1 MDTVDH
7 LAKLVGPAKVD
18 FQRNTDGVLVT
29 ASGPW
34 TIAFIEEVDDD
45 IRAFSIEGSAKL
57 VLNTTAATQL
67 DTSGAWLIERLRQR
81 VEEAGIAFSHEDDEP
96 RRQQLV
102 DVIHRRERPETDAPT
117 QTKSWRGPI
126 VRLGEIGIEF
136 GRDLMTALYILG
148 SSVRGPSSNGGS
160 GRGLRVMSILNQIDQ
175 MGWRAVP
182 VVFVMSFL
190 IGAIIAQQG
199 AYQMQ
204 AYGEELLAIS
214 LVGIL
219 HFREVGVLLTSIMVA
234 GRSGSAITAEIGTM
248 KMREEIDALQVM
260 GLNPVGVL
268 LFPRLLAIMICLPI
282 LTLLSN
288 IAGIMG
294 AMVVMDIYVGITPSQ
309 FITTLTEDISPR
321 HLAVGLAKAPVMA
334 LIIGLVAAV
343 EGLKVG
349 GSSESL
355 GQRTTA
361 AVVKSI
367 FLVIV
372 VDGLFTIFFSAMN
385 F

>member
-1 MDTVDH
+1 MSPPDH

-18 FQRNTDGVLVT
+18 FARDGNKVRVT

-34 TIAFIEEVDDD
+34 TLGFIEEVDDD
-45 IRAFSIEGSAKL
+45 IRAFSTDGARSM
-57 VLNTTAATQL
+57 VLNTTETTQL
-67 DTSGAWLIERLRQR
+67 DTSGAWLVERLRKR
-81 VEEAGIAFSHEDDEP
+81 VEDAGIAFTHEDDDP
-96 RRQQLV
+96 RRRELIE
-102 DVIHRRERPETDAPT
+102 VIHGRDRPKSDPPT
-117 QTKSWRGPI
+117 ENSSWRGPI
-126 VRLGEIGIEF
+126 VRLGEIGIDA
-136 GRDLMTALYILG
+136 GRDALMALYILG
-148 SSVRGPSSNGGS
+148 SAVRVRTPGNNS
-160 GRGLRVMSILNQIDQ
+160 GRGLRIMSILNQIDQ
-175 MGWRAVP
+175 IGWRAVP

-190 IGAIIAQQG
+190 IGGIIAQQG
-199 AYQMQ
+199 AYQMKF
-204 AYGEELLAIS
+204 YGEELLAIS

-288 IAGIMG
+288 IAGILG
-294 AMVVMDIYVGITPSQ
+294 AMVVMSIYIGVTPGQ
-309 FITTLTEDISPR
+309 FIETLTQDISAR

-372 VDGLFTIFFSAMN
+372 VDGLFTIFFSAMD